1 MSGSDG
7 KDVGALLKRLRGEYG
22 QSSPVDATPVLP
34 PIDVAEPIL
43 GEFLRAFLSWE
54 CTGSRAQIALK
65 RIEDSVVDFNELRIC
80 LPDELIRLMGERY
93 PRVEERALRVR
104 ASLNDLYVRQHS
116 VTLEHLRD
124 LPTKDARGFLESLD
138 GVPRYVSSRVLLICL
153 GGHAA
158 PVDGRICR
166 RLVEAKLVD
175 DAATPEVAAS
185 MLEKKTRPDDLP
197 DLYRLLQAWADDA
210 PVTAAESTA
219 ESHGRNGK
227 RETKANS
234 TAAGAEGSR
243 KKPRSAA
250 GSGKEKATSKKKADS

>member
-1 MSGSDG
+1 MSGSDS
-7 KDVGALLKRLRGEYG
+7 KDIAGLLKRLRGEYG
-22 QSSPVDATPVLP
+22 QSGPVDSSPVLP

-43 GEFLRAFLSWE
+43 GEFLRAFLAWE
-54 CTGSRAQIALK
+54 STGSRAQVALK

-80 LPDELIRLMGERY
+80 LPDELIRLMGDRY
-93 PRVEERALRVR
+93 PRVEERALRMR
-104 ASLNDLYVRQHS
+104 ASLNDLYLRQHA

-124 LPTKDARGFLESLD
+124 LPTKDAKGFLESLD

-175 DAATPEVAAS
+175 DAAAPESAAI
-185 MLEKKTRPDDLP
+185 MLEKKTRTEDLP

-210 PVTAAESTA
+210 PVTASEAASET
-219 ESHGRNGK
+219 HGKNGK
-227 RETKANS
+227 REPRVGS
-234 TAAGAEGSR
+234 SSAGSEVGR
-243 KKPRSAA
+243 KKPRAA
-250 GSGKEKATSKKKADS
+250 SGASKEKTAAKKKADS